1 MSLPVEKHLPPENP
15 PAGRRLW
22 LGLLA
27 SLALAYGVAGLSGT
41 VTVAAIPVWYGTIA
55 KPWFTPPDWVFGPV
69 WTTLFT
75 MMAVAVWRVWRCG
88 PSPRVRQALRLYAIQ
103 LALNGLWP
111 LLFFGLHRPDLA
123 LAEILVFAP
132 MIAVTLVAFWRLD
145 RLAGAL
151 MVPYLAW
158 ASFATALNATI
169 VAMN

>member
-1 MSLPVEKHLPPENP
+1 MSLPAPNAPT
-15 PAGRRLW
+15 GRRLW
-22 LGLLA
+22 LGLVL
-27 SLALAYGVAGLSGT
+27 SLVLAYGVAGLSGS
-41 VTVAAIPVWYGTIA
+41 VTVAAIPGWYGTIA

-69 WTTLFT
+69 WTTLYT
-75 MMAVAVWRVWRCG
+75 MMAVAAWRVWRIG

-111 LLFFGLHRPDLA
+111 LLFFGLHRTDWA

-132 MIAVTLVAFWRLD
+132 MIALTLWAFWRID
-145 RLAGAL
+145 RVSGAL

-158 ASFATALNATI
+158 ASFATVLNATI